1 VPPGPSWEV
10 DRITLLSE
18 GSPRAGL
25 SAPPVIESVTPAS
38 VAYGDT
44 VTVTGSGFST
54 ECAFNDVRL
63 GDQPQLVL
71 TCAAN
76 QITFQARGTGSM
88 LLSIRTASG
97 AASAPR
103 TRPPVVNVA
112 PAR

>member
-1 VPPGPSWEV
+1 V

-76 QITFQARGTGSM
+76 RITFQARGTGSM
-88 LLSIRTASG
+88 LLSIRTANG
-97 AASAPR
+97 VASTPR
-103 TRPPVVNVA
+103 TRPPVVTVA